1 MVVSEILSTQREKLM
16 TKAYILSVDDE
27 PQVLNAVN
35 RDLRRHYQRDYRI
48 LKVGSGQE
56 ALDTLQQLKER
67 NEPVALLLADHRMP
81 GMTGTEFL
89 TQAMKLYPEA
99 RRVLLTAYAD
109 TEAAITSIND
119 IGLDYYL
126 MKPWDPPEQNLYPVL
141 DDLLQEW
148 SSTVVMPYQGIR
160 VAGTLWSPRSHDV
173 KDFLSRNR
181 IPYQWLDIEVNS
193 DAKTLVEAVHQE
205 KKGLPVVFMPDGS
218 RLVSPTTK
226 ELAEAVGM
234 RTEASEPYYDLIII
248 GGGPAG
254 LGAAVYGGSEGL
266 KTLLIDKSATG
277 GQAGTSSRIENYL
290 GFPKGLSGAELANR
304 ATAQAERFGVEI
316 LIPQEVVAVHVEE
329 PYKYVTLVDGTK
341 LSSKALVVATGVDVR
356 RLQVPGVEGLEGAG
370 VYYGA
375 AMTEAAN
382 YADQH
387 VFIVGGANSAGQGAM
402 FFSRFASQVSMLV
415 RGPSLTLSMSQYL
428 IDQIEGT
435 DNIDV
440 RTNTEVVEVKGD
452 ERLTS
457 IVLKNNVTGET
468 TEEPAPALFVF
479 IGAAA
484 FTDMLE
490 GVVERDAQGFI
501 ITGMDL
507 IRDGKVIGGWNLK
520 RQPFMHETSV
530 PGIFAVGDVREGSVK
545 RVASAVGEGAIA
557 VSMVHQYLKTV

>member
-1 MVVSEILSTQREKLM
+1 MIKP
-16 TKAYILSVDDE
+16 YILSVDDE

-35 RDLRRHYQRDYRI
+35 RDLRRHYQREYRI
-48 LKVGSGQE
+48 LKSSSGQE

-67 NEPVALLLADHRMP
+67 NDPVALLLADHRMP

-89 TQAMKLYPEA
+89 AEAMKLYPEA

-109 TEAAITSIND
+109 TEAAIMSIND

-148 SSTVVMPYQGIR
+148 SSTVNLPYQGIR
-160 VAGTLWSPRSHDV
+160 VAGTLWSPHSHDV
-173 KDFLSRNR
+173 KDFLSRNG
-181 IPYQWLDIEVNS
+181 IPYQWLDIESNRE
-193 DAKTLVEAVHQE
+193 AQALVEAAQE
-205 KKGLPVVFMPDGS
+205 SERGLPVVFMPDGKVM
-218 RLVSPTTK
+218 VSPSTI
-226 ELAEAVGM
+226 ELAQEIGM
-234 RTEASEPYYDLIII
+234 RTEASAPYYDLIII

-266 KTLLIDKSATG
+266 KTLMIDKSATG

-290 GFPKGLSGAELANR
+290 GFPKGLSGAELARR
-304 ATAQAERFGVEI
+304 ATAQAERFGVEM
-316 LIPQEVVAVHVEE
+316 LIPQEVVAVRVDE
-329 PYKYVTLVDGTK
+329 PFKFVTLADGTEIGCK
-341 LSSKALVVATGVDVR
+341 GLVVATGVDVR
-356 RLQVPGVEGLEGAG
+356 RLGVPGIEKLEGAG

-382 YADQH
+382 YAGQH

-402 FFSRFASQVSMLV
+402 FFSRHASQVTMLV

-440 RTNTEVVEVKGD
+440 RVNTQVMEVKGD
-452 ERLTS
+452 DRLCSVVLYNSERD
-457 IVLKNNVTGET
+457 ET
-468 TEEPAPALFVF
+468 TEEDAAALFVF
-479 IGAAA
+479 IGATAY
-484 FTDMLE
+484 TDMLE
-490 GVVERDAQGFI
+490 GVVERNEKGFLR
-501 ITGMDL
+501 TGSDL
-507 IRDGKVIGGWNLK
+507 MVGDTIGGGWKLK
-520 RQPFMHETSV
+520 RQPFMLETNV
-530 PGIFAVGDVREGSVK
+530 PGIFAVGDVRDGSVK

-557 VSMVHQYLKTV
+557 VSMIHQYLKTV